1 MKLKV
6 TKENVWAATIKDRPG
21 SLADK
26 MDALAAVGV
35 NLEFIIARR
44 QDTKK
49 GIGVVYVTPIKGPK
63 REQAAKKVGFHKT
76 RSLHSL
82 RVEAADKPGLGAAVS
97 RAVADAGINLRG
109 FSGAALGRKCILH
122 LAFDKATDADKAAR
136 ILKKM

>member
-1 MKLKV
+1 MKLNV
-6 TKENVWAATIKDRPG
+6 AKENVWAATIKDRPG

-44 QDTKK
+44 QDAKK

-63 REQAAKKVGFHKT
+63 RELTAGKVGFHKT

-82 RVEAADKPGLGAAVS
+82 RVEAADKPGLGAAVT
-97 RAVADAGINLRG
+97 RAVADVGINLRG

-122 LAFDKATDADKAAR
+122 LAFDKATDAAKAAR
-136 ILKKM
+136 ILRKM